1 MAVVYSGTVTVGNYS
16 NATYG
21 YSNSFL
27 VYGSIS
33 DSTPDMYSGSSTILM
48 VQTNQSP
55 SFQLTL
61 NFTGDVTG
69 GWETFT
75 INGTTFNYSDFTRT
89 YSSYFS
95 ITAFVAYHT
104 SFVLPTSGTFNFSF
118 NDSASASVSLTILY
132 NGSDATTGGAQRI
145 RSGYWETSGG
155 TRSHICGWNVGQ
167 AGLVHKW
174 YRGATLLKTLT
185 VSTSGTQQL
194 AIADSSATN
203 GTDVQYTLKI
213 FDGTTEVGSVNYNV
227 IYCVA
232 PDSSVVAVSAD
243 LNVSPGV
250 TDHIVEL
257 NGELTI
263 PTAYR
268 VTLASVDDNGTL
280 GDDTVAA
287 VVNTLGYDIGYNRSS
302 GSDGATTPYSATNNN
317 VQISGPDLPGTTA
330 GDTKDYRIW
339 SYRYRLNTDGTE
351 NFGENKF
358 YDFDRTFTL
367 TRAAPATTISN
378 FNPTFST
385 YTEGSGSGVVIF
397 TFDIANSTQS
407 TYYWRIKRVSGQEE
421 GEFSSPGLSGTVTNV
436 TTSGQFQT
444 QISNNFVDETGYQG
458 ETFFVR
464 LSKDSGESQP
474 LGDSGQFTVFD
485 NDLQFAI
492 GTISPST
499 TVPYA
504 FTSPVTVQVTNNGQ
518 AGLQPNSRIYNTN
531 LNVSAY
537 DIGDLP
543 NPGNSETYTLDS
555 DAFPPPKETHTYELQ
570 VWNGNELLSGP
581 TFTLTRGPVLPD
593 KSITLQSNTL
603 EVIPTDTNHTIVI
616 QETSPDENSAVT
628 EYRVRSGSSVFESR
642 TGPGSITVSDVPTV
656 VGFPKYYII
665 EARVPDASG
674 GTGFY
679 EYTSVSYSVT
689 LIEPQTSNP
698 PTINDYG
705 IAIYDHNGVPITSFT
720 AGHSLLREVFTTQ
733 VTLSSTSTTVVNT
746 GLSGSFTFASLGAS
760 VTGEDVNGAQTS
772 ISVPVRVST
781 SNGQFTIILGR
792 HPDNL
797 VAKVSLLQYR
807 GRTLTATNTKDYG
820 IEILN
825 RAGGVTPI
833 VLDDDSLPYTVSS
846 IINCAGY
853 STVSGDYAKFITI
866 PLPGTYTRM
875 PLVGIACS
883 NKNLLVPPHVYRNGT
898 SYSAVITIPKS
909 SSAST
914 YTIAVLSTENRTYY
928 GGTASINALSI
939 LNNSGQP
946 LWRSDMRQAILNEAR
961 GSDIFTLGVSTS
973 EVTLGYDGVVKPNSS
988 GTSTNLANLQ
998 TTNQTLTLMANGNEM
1013 DPINTYL
1020 LSSTTGGLVEYYAGD
1035 LTTSDGRVEQNVGGG
1050 VHILAALID
1059 SENSAKITMWKYKDG
1074 SAPPNSSLRCTR
1086 NPASRHPDGSLFFVR
1101 IV

>member
-1 MAVVYSGTVTVGNYS
+1 MAVVYSGTVTVGNYN

-89 YSSYFS
+89 YNSYFS
-95 ITAFVAYHT
+95 ITAFVAQPT

-118 NDSASASVSLTILY
+118 NDSASVSLTILY

-145 RSGYWETSGG
+145 RSGYWETTSG

-257 NGELTI
+257 NGELTV

-287 VVNTLGYDIGYNRSS
+287 VVNTLGYDTGYNRSS

-317 VQISGPDLPGTTA
+317 VQISGPDLPGTTT
-330 GDTKDYRIW
+330 GDTKSYRIW

-518 AGLQPNSRIYNTN
+518 AGLQPSSRIFNTN
-531 LNVSAY
+531 LNVSAF
-537 DIGDLP
+537 DITDLP

-555 DAFPPPKETHTYELQ
+555 AAFPPPKETHTYRLE
-570 VWNGNELLSGP
+570 VWNGEALLPGP

-656 VGFPKYYII
+656 VGVPKYYII

-698 PTINDYG
+698 PTINNYG

-720 AGHSLLREVFTTQ
+720 AGHSLLREVFTTE

-746 GLSGSFTFASLGAS
+746 GLSGSFTFSSLGAS
-760 VTGEDVNGAQTS
+760 VTGEDVTGAQTS

-781 SNGQFTIILGR
+781 SNGQFTITLGR

-939 LNNSGQP
+939 FNDSGQP

>member
-1 MAVVYSGTVTVGNYS
+1 MAVVYSGTVTVGNYN

-104 SFVLPTSGTFNFSF
+104 SFILPTSGTFNFSF

-145 RSGYWETSGG
+145 RSGYWETTGG

-339 SYRYRLNTDGTE
+339 SYRYRLKPDGTE

-421 GEFSSPGLSGTVTNV
+421 VEFSSPGLSGTVTNV

-746 GLSGSFTFASLGAS
+746 GLSGSFTFSSLGAS
-760 VTGEDVNGAQTS
+760 VTGENVTGAQTS

-1020 LSSTTGGLVEYYAGD
+1020 LSSTTGGLVEYYTGD

>member
-185 VSTSGTQQL
+185 VSSSGTQQL

-833 VLDDDSLPYTVSS
+833 VLDDYSLPYTVSS

-875 PLVGIACS
+875 PIVGIACS

>member
-1 MAVVYSGTVTVGNYS
+1 MAVVYSGTVTVGNYN

-104 SFVLPTSGTFNFSF
+104 SFILPTSGTFNFSF

-145 RSGYWETSGG
+145 RSGYWETTGG

-339 SYRYRLNTDGTE
+339 SYRYRLKPDGTE

>member
-1 MAVVYSGTVTVGNYS
+1 MAVVYSGTVTVGNYN

-104 SFVLPTSGTFNFSF
+104 SFILPTSGTFNFSF

-339 SYRYRLNTDGTE
+339 SYRYRLKPDGTE

-421 GEFSSPGLSGTVTNV
+421 VEFSSPGLSGTVTNV

-1020 LSSTTGGLVEYYAGD
+1020 LSSTTGGLVEYYTGD

>member
-1 MAVVYSGTVTVGNYS
+1 MAVVYSGTVTVGNYN

-104 SFVLPTSGTFNFSF
+104 SFILPTSGTFNFSF

-339 SYRYRLNTDGTE
+339 SYRYRLKPDGTE

-421 GEFSSPGLSGTVTNV
+421 VEFSSPGLSGTVTNV

-760 VTGEDVNGAQTS
+760 VTGEDVTGAQTS

-1020 LSSTTGGLVEYYAGD
+1020 LSSTTGGLVEYYTGD

>member
-1 MAVVYSGTVTVGNYS
+1 MAVVYSGTVTVGNYN

-145 RSGYWETSGG
+145 RSGYWETTGG

-339 SYRYRLNTDGTE
+339 SYRYRLKPDGTE

-746 GLSGSFTFASLGAS
+746 GLSGSFTFSSLGAS

-939 LNNSGQP
+939 LNDSGQP

>member
-1 MAVVYSGTVTVGNYS
+1 MAVVYSGTVTVGNYN

-104 SFVLPTSGTFNFSF
+104 SFILPTSGTFNFSF

-132 NGSDATTGGAQRI
+132 NGSDATAGGAQRI
-145 RSGYWETSGG
+145 RSGYWQTTGG

-339 SYRYRLNTDGTE
+339 SYRYRLKPDGTE

-421 GEFSSPGLSGTVTNV
+421 VEFSSPGLSGTVTNV

-679 EYTSVSYSVT
+679 EYTSVSYYVT

>member
-1 MAVVYSGTVTVGNYS
+1 M
-16 NATYG
+16 
-21 YSNSFL
+21 
-27 VYGSIS
+27 
-33 DSTPDMYSGSSTILM
+33 
-48 VQTNQSP
+48 
-55 SFQLTL
+55 
-61 NFTGDVTG
+61 
-69 GWETFT
+69 
-75 INGTTFNYSDFTRT
+75 
-89 YSSYFS
+89 
-95 ITAFVAYHT
+95 
-104 SFVLPTSGTFNFSF
+104 
-118 NDSASASVSLTILY
+118 
-132 NGSDATTGGAQRI
+132 
-145 RSGYWETSGG
+145 
-155 TRSHICGWNVGQ
+155 
-167 AGLVHKW
+167 
-174 YRGATLLKTLT
+174 
-185 VSTSGTQQL
+185 
-194 AIADSSATN
+194 
-203 GTDVQYTLKI
+203 
-213 FDGTTEVGSVNYNV
+213 
-227 IYCVA
+227 
-232 PDSSVVAVSAD
+232 
-243 LNVSPGV
+243 
-250 TDHIVEL
+250 
-257 NGELTI
+257 
-263 PTAYR
+263 
-268 VTLASVDDNGTL
+268 
-280 GDDTVAA
+280 
-287 VVNTLGYDIGYNRSS
+287 
-302 GSDGATTPYSATNNN
+302 
-317 VQISGPDLPGTTA
+317 
-330 GDTKDYRIW
+330 
-339 SYRYRLNTDGTE
+339 
-351 NFGENKF
+351 
-358 YDFDRTFTL
+358 
-367 TRAAPATTISN
+367 
-378 FNPTFST
+378 
-385 YTEGSGSGVVIF
+385 
-397 TFDIANSTQS
+397 
-407 TYYWRIKRVSGQEE
+407 
-421 GEFSSPGLSGTVTNV
+421 SGTVTNV

>member
-1 MAVVYSGTVTVGNYS
+1 MAVVYSGTVTVGNYN

-104 SFVLPTSGTFNFSF
+104 SFILPTSGTFNFSF

-145 RSGYWETSGG
+145 RSGYWETTGG

-302 GSDGATTPYSATNNN
+302 GSDGALTPYSTTNNN
-317 VQISGPDLPGTTA
+317 VQISGPDLPGTTT
-330 GDTKDYRIW
+330 GDTKSYRIW

>member
-243 LNVSPGV
+243 LNVAPGV

>member
-1 MAVVYSGTVTVGNYS
+1 MAVVYSGTVTVGNYN

-104 SFVLPTSGTFNFSF
+104 SFILPTSGTFNFSF

-339 SYRYRLNTDGTE
+339 SYRYRLKPDGTE

-421 GEFSSPGLSGTVTNV
+421 VEFSSPGLSGTVTNV

-458 ETFFVR
+458 
-464 LSKDSGESQP
+464 
-474 LGDSGQFTVFD
+474 
-485 NDLQFAI
+485 
-492 GTISPST
+492 
-499 TVPYA
+499 
-504 FTSPVTVQVTNNGQ
+504 
-518 AGLQPNSRIYNTN
+518 
-531 LNVSAY
+531 
-537 DIGDLP
+537 
-543 NPGNSETYTLDS
+543 
-555 DAFPPPKETHTYELQ
+555 
-570 VWNGNELLSGP
+570 
-581 TFTLTRGPVLPD
+581 
-593 KSITLQSNTL
+593 
-603 EVIPTDTNHTIVI
+603 
-616 QETSPDENSAVT
+616 
-628 EYRVRSGSSVFESR
+628 
-642 TGPGSITVSDVPTV
+642 
-656 VGFPKYYII
+656 
-665 EARVPDASG
+665 
-674 GTGFY
+674 
-679 EYTSVSYSVT
+679 
-689 LIEPQTSNP
+689 
-698 PTINDYG
+698 
-705 IAIYDHNGVPITSFT
+705 
-720 AGHSLLREVFTTQ
+720 
-733 VTLSSTSTTVVNT
+733 
-746 GLSGSFTFASLGAS
+746 
-760 VTGEDVNGAQTS
+760 
-772 ISVPVRVST
+772 
-781 SNGQFTIILGR
+781 
-792 HPDNL
+792 
-797 VAKVSLLQYR
+797 
-807 GRTLTATNTKDYG
+807 
-820 IEILN
+820 
-825 RAGGVTPI
+825 
-833 VLDDDSLPYTVSS
+833 
-846 IINCAGY
+846 
-853 STVSGDYAKFITI
+853 
-866 PLPGTYTRM
+866 
-875 PLVGIACS
+875 
-883 NKNLLVPPHVYRNGT
+883 
-898 SYSAVITIPKS
+898 
-909 SSAST
+909 
-914 YTIAVLSTENRTYY
+914 
-928 GGTASINALSI
+928 
-939 LNNSGQP
+939 
-946 LWRSDMRQAILNEAR
+946 
-961 GSDIFTLGVSTS
+961 
-973 EVTLGYDGVVKPNSS
+973 
-988 GTSTNLANLQ
+988 
-998 TTNQTLTLMANGNEM
+998 
-1013 DPINTYL
+1013 
-1020 LSSTTGGLVEYYAGD
+1020 
-1035 LTTSDGRVEQNVGGG
+1035 
-1050 VHILAALID
+1050 
-1059 SENSAKITMWKYKDG
+1059 
-1074 SAPPNSSLRCTR
+1074 
-1086 NPASRHPDGSLFFVR
+1086 
-1101 IV
+1101 

>member
-1 MAVVYSGTVTVGNYS
+1 MAVVYSGTVTVGNYN

-104 SFVLPTSGTFNFSF
+104 SFILPTSGTFNFSF

-145 RSGYWETSGG
+145 RSGYWETTGG

-287 VVNTLGYDIGYNRSS
+287 VVNTLGYDTGYNRSS

-339 SYRYRLNTDGTE
+339 SYRYRLKPDGTE

-421 GEFSSPGLSGTVTNV
+421 VEFSSPGLSGTVTNV

-698 PTINDYG
+698 PTINNYG

-746 GLSGSFTFASLGAS
+746 GLSGSFTFSSLGAS
-760 VTGEDVNGAQTS
+760 VTGENVTGAQTS

-939 LNNSGQP
+939 FNDSGQP

-1020 LSSTTGGLVEYYAGD
+1020 LSSTTGGLVEYYTGD